1 MLEIQ
6 AWHHSGTE
14 KSSSSLSLAILTFHQ
29 QHQLFFSQAAAV
41 RIKEIGWLAASGRGL
56 LGGGVN

>member
-1 MLEIQ
+1 MSEIQ

-14 KSSSSLSLAILTFHQ
+14 KRFFSLSLAILTFQQ
-29 QHQLFFSQAAAV
+29 QHQLLFSQAWV